1 MNSLKY
7 PLEQLM
13 TIKKNRYD
21 QALKILEEKKAIL
34 ATEEKKLKEIE
45 DARDKVLHHKQDK
58 LAQLRQSLDEGT
70 TTDKIQQ
77 MKNYLKVVDERL
89 SEKEKQ
95 VEEQK
100 KKTAIA
106 KNQVQIAKEN
116 VMHKQKDVE
125 KMEIHKKEWEKE
137 VRHWVSKQ
145 EEKEHDELG
154 TSGDI
159 RRKKERK
166 QKDINK

>member
-34 ATEEKKLKEIE
+34 AQEEKKYKEVQDERDEVLK
-45 DARDKVLHHKQDK
+45 HKQDK
-58 LAQLRQSLDEGT
+58 LTQLRQKLDEGT

-89 SEKEKQ
+89 AEKEKK
-95 VEEQK
+95 VEDQRK
-100 KKTAIA
+100 KVTAAKT
-106 KNQVQIAKEN
+106 QVQIAKDDLLQ
-116 VMHKQKDVE
+116 KQKDVE

-137 VRHWVSKQ
+137 VRHWMTKQ

-159 RRKKERK
+159 LRKKAK
-166 QKDINK
+166 KKPSS

>member
-34 ATEEKKLKEIE
+34 AIEEKKYKEVQEERDTVLK
-45 DARDKVLHHKQDK
+45 HKKDK
-58 LAQLRQSLDEGT
+58 LTQLREKLDEGT

-89 SEKEKQ
+89 AEKEKK
-95 VEEQK
+95 VEEQRK
-100 KKTAIA
+100 KVAAAKT
-106 KNQVQIAKEN
+106 QVQIAKDDLLQ
-116 VMHKQKDVE
+116 KQKDVE

-137 VRHWVSKQ
+137 VRHWMTKQ

-159 RRKKERK
+159 LRKKSK
-166 QKDINK
+166 KKSH

>member
-21 QALKILEEKKAIL
+21 QALKILEEKKALL
-34 ATEEKKLKEIE
+34 AIEEKKYKEVQEERDTVLK
-45 DARDKVLHHKQDK
+45 HKQDK
-58 LAQLRQSLDEGT
+58 LTQLREKLDEGT

-89 SEKEKQ
+89 AEKEKK
-95 VEEQK
+95 VEEQRK
-100 KKTAIA
+100 KVAAAKT
-106 KNQVQIAKEN
+106 QVQIAKDDLLQ
-116 VMHKQKDVE
+116 KQKDVE

-137 VRHWVSKQ
+137 VRHWMTKQ

-154 TSGDI
+154 TSSDI
-159 RRKKERK
+159 LRKKSK
-166 QKDINK
+166 KKSTS